1 MFSCLSL
8 VCLLVPSVA
17 SAQVTYHVGSDADL
31 RSVLSSVDDGDTI
44 VFDGDV
50 TLTSDLPAIQWS
62 VTIDGNGHALSGGG
76 QHRGLFIGAPS
87 DGAFQA
93 IDVSVANLTIRDT
106 VAQGGDGGAGDTGG
120 GGGAGLGGAIYVA
133 DQATVTVSNVSVQSS
148 AARGGA
154 GGGVAAGATAGG
166 GGGGL
171 GGDGGTAAN
180 SGGGGGGIGGTAN
193 GGGTN
198 QNGGAGIVT
207 AAGDG
212 GGSFSYTGGAAAG
225 GGAGGDANT
234 FFWGGAGGGDTGSSV
249 GSSDGGSGGYG
260 GGGGGRVV
268 GGAGTPLAG
277 TGGYGGG
284 GGGGV
289 GGDGG
294 FGGGAG
300 GSTAGAN
307 TPGFGGGTAGAL
319 GGGGGGGFGGGV
331 FVQSG
336 GRLIVSGAFSV
347 NGGSVSG
354 GLGAAGATAGSSAG
368 SGLFLDGS
376 DVLQFSPA
384 AGQTISITDAISD
397 GYGATGNS
405 ALGSWDVQQ
414 NGAGRT
420 ILRGNNQYSGGTSI
434 FDGTLNV
441 ASDANLGMAGTDVS
455 LVDAT
460 LEIAGTSTFARRLE
474 TTGVATVS
482 VSPGQTA
489 TWSGQV
495 TNWDGNG
502 FVLVTGG
509 GRLALTNAT
518 NDYGLGTG
526 VIGNSTLA
534 ISNDGNLG
542 ATGTGI
548 VLGDASS
555 HGTLAVT
562 GSLTSSRQM
571 LVNAGGGTV
580 DVSGGASATW
590 DGVIGGTG
598 GLTKAGAGTLTLGS
612 ANTYAGATAV
622 TGGTLRAGAPSA
634 FGTSSTMTLDS
645 GASLDLNDFDAT
657 FDTLSGG
664 GNVALG
670 SATLIVG
677 GAGSTTLGGVVSGSG
692 RLVKDGSG
700 TLTLGGVNTY
710 SGGTTVNGGT
720 LAGTT
725 TSLHGNIVDNANV
738 TFDQNGDGT
747 YGGIISGSGSVTK
760 AGSGTVTFT
769 AANTY
774 TGGTIVNGGTLAGST
789 SSLRGAIVV
798 NQGQVRFDQTVDGSL
813 QGTLSGTGNSAK
825 RGAGTLRLDGAQQLA
840 GLLDIQQGGVALN
853 GSMPG
858 SASVGTGATFTMTGS
873 VGGAVNVAGGGQFTG
888 QGSIGSLGVAGTWTV
903 PAPPAQASALAGV
916 TQQPSAAFSSSAS
929 MISTRSLV
937 APQPLQEG
945 EPGTL
950 TVNGNLTTTP
960 GSTVNMT
967 VSAGPVAPVQVNGNA
982 SFSGTQFNLTV
993 NDTSTTRLTSY
1004 PLVSARSVALAN
1016 STATSQVSTL
1026 VPYLYTDATA
1036 LRVSVLNLLI
1046 PIAAVPTTPNGRAVA
1061 TVVDAIKPASNGDMG
1076 IFIRNLAG
1084 LEDEPLRDAL
1094 EQLPGEV
1101 NVTNVKMA
1109 VMDSEA
1115 ITDLIRSEMSRHD
1128 EEEGDARVAARSLR
1142 PRWWAELTAQHA
1154 RFGGHDGLHGATID
1168 IGGLAAGFDIK
1179 RTDRYTF
1186 GGGLSFTAGGLSLSG
1201 LKEASQLKAPRAFG
1215 YGGVNLGPFQFHGG
1229 GSAARTD
1236 MSSDREIHVTAA
1248 RASDSEPIGSAFD
1261 QTAEADRNGAAED
1274 VWSEW
1279 QDTFNVGEWRSESK
1293 IGWRHA
1299 RFSRQPFTERGGGPI
1314 ALQGEDQLLTATE
1327 SDVLVRAFKRS
1338 GAYRPHFMFTY
1349 RHEFAEPGNSA
1360 DVQFVSAPAT
1370 KFEVNGLPLAKNT
1383 VMGRGGVTVHTG
1395 SGLEYTVEYEF
1406 RHAEFETRHS
1416 GDFRIR
1422 FK

>member
-1 MFSCLSL
+1 
-8 VCLLVPSVA
+8 VCLLTAVVA

-31 RSVLSSVDDGDTI
+31 RGVFSSLDDGDTI
-44 VFDGDV
+44 VFDADV
-50 TLTSDLPAIQWS
+50 TLASDLPAIQWS

-87 DGAFQA
+87 DGSFQA

-207 AAGDG
+207 LAGDG
-212 GGSFSYTGGAAAG
+212 GGSFGYTGGAAAG

-234 FFWGGAGGGDTGSSV
+234 FFWGGAGGGDTGNSV
-249 GSSDGGSGGYG
+249 GSADGGAGGYG

-268 GGAGTPLAG
+268 GGGTPAAG
-277 TGGYGGG
+277 NGGYGGG

-289 GGDGG
+289 GGNGG

-300 GSTAGAN
+300 GTTGGAN
-307 TPGFGGGTAGAL
+307 TPGVGGGAAGAL
-319 GGGGGGGFGGGV
+319 AGGGGGGLGAGV

-336 GRLIVSGAFSV
+336 GRLLVSGAFSV

-354 GLGAAGATAGSSAG
+354 GAGEPGAGAGLAAG
-368 SGLFLDGS
+368 SGLFLDGFDS
-376 DVLQFSPA
+376 LQFAP
-384 AGQTISITDAISD
+384 GTGETISIDDAIVD
-397 GYGATGNS
+397 GDGLTGIS
-405 ALGSWDVQQ
+405 GTGSWSVQQ
-414 NGAGRT
+414 NGPGRT
-420 ILRGNNQYSGGTSI
+420 ILRGNNLYSGGTSVY
-434 FDGTLNV
+434 DGVLNV
-441 ASDANLGMAGTDVS
+441 ASDANLGTAGTDVA
-455 LVDAT
+455 LIDAT
-460 LEIAGTSTFARRLE
+460 LEIAGTSTFARALQ
-474 TTGVATVS
+474 TTGTATVS
-482 VSPGQTA
+482 VAPGQTA

-495 TNWDGNG
+495 TNWDGDG
-502 FVLVTGG
+502 LLLVTGG
-509 GRLALTNAT
+509 GRLALINAT
-518 NDYGLGTG
+518 NDYGLGTAVVG
-526 VIGNSTLA
+526 DSTLA
-534 ISNDGNLG
+534 IDADGNLG
-542 ATGTGI
+542 AAGTSLA
-548 VLGDASS
+548 LGDTSS
-555 HGTLAVT
+555 HGTLAVA
-562 GSLTSSRQM
+562 GPLTSTRQIV
-571 LVNAGGGTV
+571 VNAGGGTI
-580 DVSGGASATW
+580 DVNGGTGAAW
-590 DGVIGGTG
+590 AGVISGAG
-598 GLTKAGAGTLTLGS
+598 GLTKAGAGTLTLDA

-622 TGGTLRAGAPSA
+622 SGGTLRAGSPSV
-634 FGTSSTMTLDS
+634 FGSSGIMTLAS
-645 GASLDLNDFDAT
+645 GSTLDLNDFDAT
-657 FDTLSGG
+657 FDRLSGG

-670 SATLIVG
+670 SATLTVG
-677 GAGSTTLGGVVSGSG
+677 GGGATTSLDGVVSGSG
-692 RLVKDGSG
+692 RLVKDGPG
-700 TLTLGGVNTY
+700 TLTLGGANTY
-710 SGGTTVNGGT
+710 SGGTIVNGGT

-725 TSLHGNIVDNANV
+725 GSLHGGIVDNANV

-760 AGSGTVTFT
+760 AGFGTVAFT
-769 AANTY
+769 GANTY
-774 TGGTIVNGGTLAGST
+774 TGATIVNGGTLVGST
-789 SSLRGAIVV
+789 SNLRGAIVV
-798 NQGQVRFDQTVDGSL
+798 NQGQVRFDQTGDGTL
-813 QGTLSGTGNSAK
+813 QGTLSGGGTTSK
-825 RGAGTLRLDGAQQLA
+825 RGPGTLRLDGAQQLA
-840 GLLDIQQGGVALN
+840 GLLDVQQGGAALN

-858 SASVGTGATFTMTGS
+858 SAAVRGGATFTMNGS
-873 VGGAVNVAGGGQFTG
+873 VGGAVNVDAGGQFTG
-888 QGSIGSLGVAGTWTV
+888 RGSIGSLGVAGTWTV
-903 PAPPAQASALAGV
+903 PAPPP
-916 TQQPSAAFSSSAS
+916 PSNAPAARTAAVKSPFAPSSGI
-929 MISTRSLV
+929 ISTRSLV

-945 EPGTL
+945 EPSTL
-950 TVNGNLTTTP
+950 IVNGDLTTTA

-967 VSAGPVAPVQVNGNA
+967 VTAGPVPPVQVNGNA
-982 SFSGTQFNLTV
+982 SFSGTQFSLTV
-993 NDTSTTRLTSY
+993 DDMSTTRLTSY
-1004 PLVSARSVALAN
+1004 PLVSARAVTLSG
-1016 STATSQVSTL
+1016 SSATSPVSTL

-1061 TVVDAIKPASNGDMG
+1061 SVVDAIKPTSTGEMG
-1076 IFIRNLAG
+1076 TFIRNLAG

-1094 EQLPGEV
+1094 AQLPGEV

-1128 EEEGDARVAARSLR
+1128 EDESDGRVAARSLR

-1179 RTDRYTF
+1179 RTERYTF

-1201 LKEASQLKAPRAFG
+1201 LKEASQLKAPRAFA
-1215 YGGVNLGPFQFHGG
+1215 YGGLNAGPFQFHGG

-1236 MSSDREIHVTAA
+1236 MSSDREIHVAAA
-1248 RASDSEPIGSAFD
+1248 RASNSEPIGSAFD
-1261 QTAEADRNGAAED
+1261 HTAEADRNGAAQD

-1279 QDTFNVGEWRSESK
+1279 QDSFNVGEWRSESK

-1299 RFSRQPFTERGGGPI
+1299 RFARQPFTERGGGPI
-1314 ALQGEDQLLTATE
+1314 SLQGEDQVLTATE

-1338 GAYRPHFMFTY
+1338 GAYRPHFMVTY
-1349 RHEFAEPGNSA
+1349 RREFAEPENSA
-1360 DVQFVSAPAT
+1360 DIQFVGAPAT
-1370 KFEVNGLPLAKNT
+1370 KFEVNGLPLARNT
-1383 VMGRGGVTVHTG
+1383 IMGRGGLTVHTG